1 MGSVKCTPQIEVRPL
16 TTTDAGLVVQTPDGG
31 FAFVAT
37 DESRLFL
44 MSFKGFCHFGYTP
57 YNGEP
62 LVVFDSPVIVTPK
75 LTTYRAN
82 VSNEHLSLALFFD
95 EAKGGPFVC
104 VNNPPH
110 GDARLYPLPASH
122 RPTMPLPAGPRAP
135 AQWTL
140 FNLVTGE
147 SQPGDDVLRRAYS
160 HWTLDIANIDG
171 SRTRLID
178 INETTIASAVAKQHN
193 IGLR

>member
-1 MGSVKCTPQIEVRPL
+1 MGSVKCIPKIELKSLTPA
-16 TTTDAGLVVQTPDGG
+16 DAGLVVQTADGS
-31 FAFVAT
+31 FAFVAL
-37 DESRLFL
+37 DESRLFF
-44 MSFKGFCHFGYTP
+44 MSFKGFCHFAYTP
-57 YNGEP
+57 YDGEP
-62 LVVFDSPVIVTPK
+62 VVVFDSPVIVTPK

-95 EAKGGPFVC
+95 EAKGGPFVS
-104 VNNPPH
+104 VNNPPQ

-193 IGLR
+193 LGLR